1 MNQIILVAGGTGNL
15 GGRIIKAL
23 IKRGAEVR
31 AIVRNGSE
39 PEKIEKLTA
48 LGAKV
53 IAVDMSDVAQL
64 KHACQGVSCVVSALA
79 GLHDVIVD
87 SQIKLLEAAIS
98 AGVPRFIP
106 SDYSSDFTKLPAGE
120 NRNFDLRKEF
130 HQYLD
135 KSPIAAT
142 SILNGAFADI
152 LGYGT
157 PVYNV
162 KNYSVGYWGD
172 KSDWKIDFTT
182 MDDTAD
188 YTAAAAL
195 AKPSL
200 GEIDPSTPRIL
211 RIASFQISPN
221 ELVAVGEEVK
231 KTEFKLI
238 PMGSME
244 DFSASNKQE
253 RSAHPEG
260 EKELYSS
267 WQGKQ
272 YLHSMFSVQ
281 NTPLDNNRYPDVLW
295 TSAIDVLS
303 KIG

>member
-1 MNQIILVAGGTGNL
+1 MNQPILVAGGTGNL
-15 GGRIIKAL
+15 GERIIKAL

-31 AIVRNGSE
+31 AIVRNGSK
-39 PEKIEKLTA
+39 PEKIAKLA
-48 LGAKV
+48 ELGAKV
-53 IAVDMSDVAQL
+53 ITVDLSDVEQL
-64 KHACQGVSCVVSALA
+64 KQACQGTSCVISALA

-87 SQIKLLEAAIS
+87 SQIKLLDAAIA

-106 SDYSSDFTKLPAGE
+106 SDYSADFTKLSAGD

-152 LGYGT
+152 LSYNT
-157 PVYNV
+157 PLYDV

-182 MDDTAD
+182 MDNTAD

-195 AKPSL
+195 DS
-200 GEIDPSTPRIL
+200 STPRIL

-221 ELVAVGEEVK
+221 ELVAVGAEVK

-238 PMGSME
+238 PMGSMA

-253 RSAHPEG
+253 RSANPEG
-260 EKELYSS
+260 EKELYPS
-267 WQGKQ
+267 WQAKQ
-272 YLHSMFSVQ
+272 YLHSMLSVQ
-281 NTPLDNNRYPDVLW
+281 NIPLDNDRYPDVQW
-295 TSAIDVLS
+295 TSAFDVIS
-303 KIG
+303 KI

>member
-1 MNQIILVAGGTGNL
+1 MKPTILVAGGTGNL

-31 AIVRNGSE
+31 AIVRNGTE
-39 PEKIEKLTA
+39 PEKIAKLTA

-53 IAVDMSDVAQL
+53 ITVEMSDIEQL
-64 KHACQGVSCVVSALA
+64 KQACQGASCVVSALA
-79 GLHDVIVD
+79 GLQDVIVE
-87 SQIKLLEAAIS
+87 SQTKLLDAAIA

-106 SDYSSDFTKLPAGE
+106 SDYSSDFTQLPTGE

-152 LGYGT
+152 LSYGT
-157 PVYNV
+157 PLYNF

-172 KSDWKIDFTT
+172 KADWKIDFTT
-182 MDDTAD
+182 MDNTAD
-188 YTAAAAL
+188 YTAAAA
-195 AKPSL
+195 
-200 GEIDPSTPRIL
+200 IDSSTPKIL

-221 ELVAVGEEVK
+221 ELVAAGAEVTK
-231 KTEFKLI
+231 QEFKLI

-244 DFSASNKQE
+244 DFSAANKQE

-267 WQGKQ
+267 WQAKQ
-272 YLHSMFSVQ
+272 YLYSMFSVQ
-281 NTPLDNNRYPDVLW
+281 NTPLDNDRYPDIQW
-295 TSAIDVLS
+295 TSAIDVIS
-303 KIG
+303 KI

>member
-1 MNQIILVAGGTGNL
+1 MKPTILVAGGTGNL
-15 GGRIIKAL
+15 GRRIIKAL

-39 PEKIEKLTA
+39 PEKIAKLTE
-48 LGAKV
+48 LSAKV
-53 IAVDMSDVAQL
+53 VTIDLSDVEQL
-64 KHACQGVSCVVSALA
+64 KQACQGVSCVVSALA

-87 SQIKLLEAAIS
+87 SQIKLLDAAIA

-106 SDYSSDFTKLPAGE
+106 SDYSSDFTQLPAGE

-200 GEIDPSTPRIL
+200 GEIDSSTPRIL

-238 PMGSME
+238 PMGSLS

-260 EKELYSS
+260 EKELFPS

-281 NTPLDNNRYPDVLW
+281 NIPLDNDYLR
-295 TSAIDVLS
+295 
-303 KIG
+303 

>member
-1 MNQIILVAGGTGNL
+1 MKPTILVAGGTGNL

-31 AIVRNGSE
+31 EIVRNGSE

-53 IAVDMSDVAQL
+53 MTVDLSNAEDL
-64 KHACQGVSCVVSALA
+64 KQACQDVFCVVSALS

-87 SQIKLLEAAIS
+87 SQTKLLDAAIS
-98 AGVPRFIP
+98 SGVPRFIP
-106 SDYSSDFTKLPAGE
+106 SDYSSDFTNLSAGE

-152 LGYGT
+152 LSYGT
-157 PVYNV
+157 PLYDV

-172 KSDWKIDFTT
+172 KADWKIDFTT
-182 MDDTAD
+182 MDNTAD

-195 AKPSL
+195 
-200 GEIDPSTPRIL
+200 DPSTPRIL

-221 ELVAVGEEVK
+221 ELVAVGKEVK
-231 KTEFKLI
+231 KKEFKLVLI
-238 PMGSME
+238 GSME
-244 DFSASNKQE
+244 DFSTSNKKE
-253 RSAHPEG
+253 RAAHPEG
-260 EKELYSS
+260 EKELFPS
-267 WQGKQ
+267 WQGMQ

-281 NTPLDNNRYPDVLW
+281 NTPLDNNRYPDVQW
-295 TSAIDVLS
+295 TSSMDVIS
-303 KIG
+303 KI